1 MLLDDDRIRTYGRPT
16 AELSELVLRGLA
28 VRARRHFEGP
38 DGVDRDGAGAA
49 YYHVFRSPFLEP
61 VTPINSA
68 ILRLR
73 RMEAVQHASSAL
85 PRPPIAFHLRF
96 YLPFHPACKA
106 ISCAKSRFYE
116 PPAVDRGVAESVIL
130 HHCQDRARFARQ
142 FKRLGEISV
151 IGV

>member
-49 YYHVFRSPFLEP
+49 YYHLFRSPFLEP
-61 VTPINSA
+61 SNPNKLSNSA
-68 ILRLR
+68 ASADGGRSTRLIST
-73 RMEAVQHASSAL
+73 AS
-85 PRPPIAFHLRF
+85 PPIAFHLRF

-106 ISCAKSRFYE
+106 ISCAESRVYE

-130 HHCQDRARFARQ
+130 HHCRDRARFARQ